1 MMDCLVQGIRN
12 LDTHP
17 LPLSVYRSMIV
28 EGRKRKLK
36 LEPNFSMGRRRL
48 FGVFFFC
55 VLGLSASA
63 LGAEAKPL
71 NRKQIVSL
79 LQGSVS
85 PKRIANLIEQRGI
98 DFEPSSE
105 DVQALQQAKASEAVI
120 NAVRAARQVLP
131 KEVLL
136 ERHRAKA
143 REFEGRGAA
152 ADAESEY
159 RAALQLDPADA
170 TLHAGLARVLGQQ
183 KKWTLAIG
191 SYRESLHLRPGDYET
206 SYQLGVALRES
217 GDPAG
222 AINAWTEALKY
233 KQDDPRIFD
242 DLGRAFAERR
252 DWRRT
257 AVAYRALARLR
268 PDSATAFMELGIA
281 LRNGGDPPGALA
293 AFREAVRLNSNDPI
307 AHNNLGFA
315 LEERGEVQAA
325 FEQYQLAVQLN
336 PRDPSI
342 KSNFE
347 RASQKLKRPSLVK

>member
-1 MMDCLVQGIRN
+1 M
-12 LDTHP
+12 
-17 LPLSVYRSMIV
+17 S
-28 EGRKRKLK
+28 
-36 LEPNFSMGRRRL
+36 RRRL
-48 FGVFFFC
+48 FGVLFSCF
-55 VLGLSASA
+55 LGLSVIANT
-63 LGAEAKPL
+63 LVAESKPL
-71 NRKQIVSL
+71 NRKQIITL

-85 PKRIANLIEQRGI
+85 AKRIVNLIEQRGI
-98 DFEPSSE
+98 DFEPSNE

-120 NAVRAARQVLP
+120 NAVRTARQVLP
-131 KEVLL
+131 KKVLL
-136 ERHRAKA
+136 ERHSAKA
-143 REFEGRGAA
+143 KELEGRGAA

-159 RAALQLDPADA
+159 RAALQLDPTDA
-170 TLHAGLARVLGQQ
+170 TLHAGLGRALGQQ

-191 SYRESLHLRPGDYET
+191 SYRESLRLRPGDYET

-222 AINAWTEALKY
+222 AINAWTEGLKY

-252 DWRRT
+252 DWRR
-257 AVAYRALARLR
+257 AAIAYRALARLR

-293 AFREAVRLNSNDPI
+293 AFREAVRLNSNDPV

-315 LEERGEVQAA
+315 LEERGELPAA
-325 FEQYQLAVQLN
+325 LEQYQLAVQLN
-336 PRDPSI
+336 PRDPGI
-342 KSNFE
+342 RSNLE